1 MNTDRLLVIQN
12 WILGGSALIT
22 LASACIIVIGWRY
35 TSRKDRENNIF
46 LKRLEFRAEAFRS
59 FIPIWEMSRQLNG
72 KVGPEFINLIAKS
85 TYLFKLYCDQDEIDA
100 LHQVVDD
107 FNNALH
113 LAQKSPSKIASLS
126 KANDSMQRLNNL
138 IIEKTRS
145 DIAIKPAEFKNLPKS
160 FET

>member
-1 MNTDRLLVIQN
+1 
-12 WILGGSALIT
+12 
-22 LASACIIVIGWRY
+22 
-35 TSRKDRENNIF
+35 
-46 LKRLEFRAEAFRS
+46 
-59 FIPIWEMSRQLNG
+59 MSRQLNG